1 MTAEALLTRERA
13 VVEAALRQLLP
24 PQDRWQLRLNN
35 AMSYAVLGGGKRIRP
50 ILARLSHAAL
60 GGDPD
65 DITEAACGLELIHTY
80 SLIHDDLP
88 AMDDDVLRRG
98 RPTLHVAFDE
108 ATAIL
113 AGDALLTEGLL
124 LLASRPEGS
133 QWASRRAAAV
143 TLVAEA
149 VSSRGMVGGQM
160 ADIEATGRI
169 GDDVRE
175 PEEQL
180 LRIHRA
186 KTGALIRA
194 SVELGAVLAG
204 VEDRAAICRYGDQ
217 LGLAF
222 QISDDVL
229 DVTAKSSDLGKTP
242 GKDAVAGKLTFVT
255 LYGLDETRRR
265 LDELETELVGLAA
278 AIEGPDGPLTELA
291 RFVIHRTG

>member
-13 VVEAALRQLLP
+13 VVEAALRRLLP

-60 GGDPD
+60 GGNCD
-65 DITEAACGLELIHTY
+65 DITDAACGLELIHTY

-278 AIEGPDGPLTELA
+278 AIEGPNGSLAELA
-291 RFVIHRTG
+291 RFVIRRTG